1 MATLITDVKVVL
13 TAPEGDPTAPDPQ
26 SQAGAERPVGM
37 LSPAY
42 RAATIGIVAVMTM
55 FAFEG
60 IGVATGSV
68 MTGNTIWAVL
78 GAACF
83 VAGVLV
89 LRRKPRPAPQDGPEP
104 QDPAPADLESPHPDS
119 QDPQPPAS
127 A

>member
-1 MATLITDVKVVL
+1 MNL
-13 TAPEGDPTAPDPQ
+13 TKLNPLQ
-26 SQAGAERPVGM
+26 
-37 LSPAY
+37 
-42 RAATIGIVAVMTM
+42 RAIGIVLIVVGAVWVLQ
-55 FAFEG
+55 G

-89 LRRKPRPAPQDGPEP
+89 LRRKPRLAAQDDAEP
-104 QDPAPADLESPHPDS
+104 PDPAPADLEGSQADKQDLEGS
-119 QDPQPPAS
+119 QADKQDPEPPAS

>member
-1 MATLITDVKVVL
+1 MNLTKMNPLQRAIGVVL
-13 TAPEGDPTAPDPQ
+13 IV
-26 SQAGAERPVGM
+26 VGVVWV
-37 LSPAY
+37 LQ
-42 RAATIGIVAVMTM
+42 
-55 FAFEG
+55 G

-89 LRRKPRPAPQDGPEP
+89 LRRKPRLAPQDGPEP